1 MPNELFY
8 DNELRACADVVLR
21 NSLCNWDGLKRPGF
35 PVIFEAVFGKDQRE
49 ESSPSFFN
57 AEEVSVVL
65 RYVRELKDAR
75 GIPLQMSEIGI
86 ISPYHRQASCVADN
100 PYFFGKFKP
109 WFSCSNDIAISNMT
123 KDNFSGVYKDKA
135 EKNFF

>member
-1 MPNELFY
+1 MLPSLRTPSKCILDYTFFNHIFTQVPNELFY
-8 DNELRACADVVLR
+8 DNELRACADEVLR

-86 ISPYHRQASCVADN
+86 ISPYHRQASCVADA
-100 PYFFGKFKP
+100 PYFF
-109 WFSCSNDIAISNMT
+109 WQI
-123 KDNFSGVYKDKA
+123 
-135 EKNFF
+135 